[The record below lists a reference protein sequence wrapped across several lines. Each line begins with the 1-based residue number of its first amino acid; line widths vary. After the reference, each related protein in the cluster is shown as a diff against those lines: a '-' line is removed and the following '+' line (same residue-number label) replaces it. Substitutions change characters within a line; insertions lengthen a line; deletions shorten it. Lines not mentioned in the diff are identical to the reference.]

1 MNYIESKSFI
11 LDFSK
16 CEYLGEIHKEIKDN
30 LQLPDWYG
38 ENLDALWDAITG
50 IMHTPANITIIYKPV
65 KESAQV
71 LSQEV
76 DNIIDVFLEAEQ
88 EYGDI
93 TLNII
98 K

>member
-1 MNYIESKSFI
+1 
-11 LDFSK
+11 
-16 CEYLGEIHKEIKDN
+16 
-30 LQLPDWYG
+30 
-38 ENLDALWDAITG
+38 
-50 IMHTPANITIIYKPV
+50 MHTPANITIIYKPV
-65 KESAQV
+65 KESAQA